1 MASFED
7 QIIRAVG
14 GRSPLIYLH
23 TSEEERAIERLTA
36 LLPRCFPG
44 GSIVTWSCVRGL
56 EPAPAGADT
65 SDPLTALRHILAHP
79 GRGFY
84 VMKDL
89 SAFFDDPRVVR
100 GLREAYFSL
109 ARAYQCAIVLVSPV
123 AAQPEYLESE
133 LAYAELDAPSS
144 EELQARL
151 LAMEKRPAG
160 SALTAGTRSKAVL
173 ALRGLTS
180 DEVGH
185 VLARVFSSGAPEARI
200 IEEIFA
206 EKQTLARRAGFLEFV
221 PLKVDAAAVGGQDN
235 VMDWALKRKDL
246 FTEDAVKSGL
256 PIPKGVLIMG
266 VSGCGKSLLAKA
278 IAGVWQVP
286 LFRLNMSLIFSGL
299 YGSPEAAFHKAM
311 RTVEGIAPV
320 VLWIDE
326 MESGFSSPKE
336 ASSEQAMTFSAFLTW
351 MQEKPPLVFV
361 AATANKIE
369 LLPAEITRKGRFDQV
384 FFCDL
389 PNDEERA
396 QIISIHLA
404 KNRIDPAKFDIMR
417 LIPSTD
423 GWTGAELEQAVISAM
438 IEARQAGRPLVAEDI
453 WRQTHNMV
461 PLSKTMAEQVNAIR
475 DWAFKRAVP
484 ASSKRY
490 FKRNA

>member
-7 QIIRAVG
+7 RILRGVS
-14 GRSPLIYLH
+14 GRNPLIYVQ
-23 TSEEERAIERLTA
+23 TPEEERAVERLAA
-36 LLPRCFPG
+36 LLPACFPG
-44 GSIVTWSCVRGL
+44 GAITTWSCVRGL
-56 EPAPAGADT
+56 EPGPEGVDT
-65 SDPLTALRHILAHP
+65 TDPVAALRQIMARP
-79 GRGFY
+79 ERGFY
-84 VMKDL
+84 VMKDM
-89 SAFFDDPRVVR
+89 SAFMEDSRVVR
-100 GLREAYFSL
+100 ALREAYFTLS
-109 ARAYQCAIVLVSPV
+109 RNYQCAIVLVSPV
-123 AAQPEYLESE
+123 LAMPEYLQNEMF
-133 LAYAELDAPSS
+133 YAELEMPSAD
-144 EELQARL
+144 ELAAKL
-151 LAMEKRPAG
+151 TAMEKRFPGAGLSPA
-160 SALTAGTRSKAVL
+160 TRSRAVL
-173 ALRGLTS
+173 ALRGLTAN
-180 DEVGH
+180 ETEH
-185 VLARVFSSGAPEARI
+185 VLARVFSTGAPEAKVI
-200 IEEIFA
+200 DEIFA
-206 EKQTLARRAGFLEFV
+206 EKQTMAKRAGFLEFV
-221 PLKVDAAAVGGQDN
+221 PLRIDAGAVGGQDN
-235 VMDWALKRKDL
+235 VKDWALKRKDL
-246 FTEDAVKSGL
+246 FTQEAVKAGL

-299 YGSPEAAFHKAM
+299 YGSPEAAFNKAM

-389 PNDEERA
+389 PNEEERA
-396 QIISIHLA
+396 QIISIHLV
-404 KNRIDPAKFDIMR
+404 KNHVDPAGFDVAR
-417 LIPSTD
+417 LIPPTD
-423 GWTGAELEQAVISAM
+423 GWTGAELEQAVISAL
-438 IEARQAGRPLVAEDI
+438 IEARQAGRPLDPDDI

-475 DWAFKRAVP
+475 DWAYKRAVP

>member
-1 MASFED
+1 MQSFEE
-7 QIIRAVG
+7 QILRAVS
-14 GRSPLIYLH
+14 GRHPLIYLH
-23 TSEEERAIERLTA
+23 TPEEDRAIARLTA

-44 GSIVTWSCVRGL
+44 GSVTTWSCVRGL
-56 EPAPAGADT
+56 EPAAAGADT
-65 SDPLTALRHILAHP
+65 SDPLAALRQIIARQP
-79 GRGFY
+79 RGFC
-84 VMKDL
+84 VMKDI
-89 SAFFDDPRVVR
+89 SAFMGDPRVVR
-100 GLREAYFSL
+100 GLREAASAL
-109 ARAYQCAIVLVSPV
+109 ARDYQCALVLVSPV
-123 AAQPEYLESE
+123 VVTPEYLESE
-133 LAYAELDAPSS
+133 FFYSELDMPSS
-144 EELQARL
+144 EELLQK
-151 LAMEKRPAG
+151 LAEVEKRFSGAALSPA
-160 SALTAGTRSKAVL
+160 TRSKAVL

-180 DEVGH
+180 NEADH
-185 VLARVFSSGAPEARI
+185 VLSRVFASGSPETRA

-206 EKQTLARRAGFLEFV
+206 EKRTMAKRAGFLEFV
-221 PLKVDAAAVGGQDN
+221 PLKVDAGAVGGQDN
-235 VMDWALKRKDL
+235 VKDWALKRKDL
-246 FTEDAVKSGL
+246 FTQEAVAAGL

-299 YGSPEAAFHKAM
+299 YGTPEAAFHKAM

-404 KNRIDPAKFDIMR
+404 KNNIDPARFDVPR

-423 GWTGAELEQAVISAM
+423 GWTGAELEQAVISAL
-438 IEARQAGRPLVAEDI
+438 IEARQAGRQPTAEDV
-453 WRQTHNMV
+453 WRQTHSMV

>member
-7 QIIRAVG
+7 QILRGAA
-14 GRSPLIYLH
+14 GRHPLIYLQ
-23 TSEEERAIERLTA
+23 TAEEERAARRLAA

-44 GSIVTWSCVRGL
+44 GSVTTWSCVRGL
-56 EPAPAGADT
+56 EPGPEGIDT
-65 SDPLTALRHILAHP
+65 SDPVAALRHIAAHP

-84 VMKDL
+84 VMKDI
-89 SAFFDDPRVVR
+89 SAFMKDTRVIR
-100 GLREAYFSL
+100 ALREAYAALS
-109 ARAYQCAIVLVSPV
+109 RNYQCAIVLVSPV
-123 AAQPEYLESE
+123 LVMTEYLQDEMF
-133 LAYAELDAPSS
+133 YAEL
-144 EELQARL
+144 ELPTTDEL
-151 LAMEKRPAG
+151 LQEITAAEKRFPGAGLSPA
-160 SALTAGTRSKAVL
+160 TRSRAAL
-173 ALRGLTS
+173 ALRGLTANET
-180 DEVGH
+180 DH
-185 VLARVFSSGAPEARI
+185 VLSRVFSTGAPEARI
-200 IEEIFA
+200 ISEIFS
-206 EKQTLARRAGFLEFV
+206 EKQTMAKQAGFLEFV
-221 PLKVDAAAVGGQDN
+221 PLRVDAGAVGGQDN
-235 VMDWALKRKDL
+235 VMSWAQKRKDL
-246 FTEDAVKSGL
+246 FTQEAVNAGL

-299 YGSPEAAFHKAM
+299 YGSPEAAFNKAIH
-311 RTVEGIAPV
+311 TVEGIAPV

-326 MESGFSSPKE
+326 MESGLGAPKE

-361 AATANKIE
+361 AATANRIE
-369 LLPAEITRKGRFDQV
+369 MLPAEITRKGRFDQV

-389 PNDEERA
+389 PNEEERA

-404 KNRIDPAKFDIMR
+404 KHGVDPAKFEVAR

-423 GWTGAELEQAVISAM
+423 GWTGAELEQAVISAL
-438 IEARQAGRPLVAEDI
+438 IEARQAGHPLVADDV
-453 WRQTHNMV
+453 WRQTLNMV

-475 DWAFKRAVP
+475 DWAFSRAVP

-490 FKRNA
+490 FKRSG

>member
-1 MASFED
+1 MATFEE
-7 QIIRAVG
+7 QLLRAVS
-14 GRSPLIYLH
+14 GRHPLVYLH
-23 TSEEERAIERLTA
+23 TSEEERATGRLAA
-36 LLPRCFPG
+36 LLPRCFAG
-44 GSIVTWSCVRGL
+44 GTITTWSCVRGL
-56 EPAPAGADT
+56 EPAPQGVDT
-65 SDPLTALRHILAHP
+65 RDPVAALNYITAHP
-79 GRGFY
+79 PRGFC
-84 VMKDL
+84 VMKDM
-89 SAFFDDPRVVR
+89 SAFMDDMRVVR
-100 GLREAYFSL
+100 ALREAYFAL
-109 ARAYQCAIVLVSPV
+109 VRDYRCALVLVSPV
-123 AAQPEYLESE
+123 MVMSDYLQNE
-133 LAYAELDAPSS
+133 LFYAELEMPSS
-144 EELQARL
+144 EEL
-151 LAMEKRPAG
+151 LAGLAAVEKRFPGASLSPA
-160 SALTAGTRSKAVL
+160 TRSKAVL

-180 DEVGH
+180 NEVDH
-185 VLARVFSSGAPEARI
+185 VLARVFSTGSPEARVI
-200 IEEIFA
+200 DEIFA

-221 PLKVDAAAVGGQDN
+221 PLKVDAGAVGGQDN
-235 VMDWALKRKDL
+235 VKDWALKRKDL
-246 FTEDAVKSGL
+246 FTQEAVKAGL

-299 YGSPEAAFHKAM
+299 YGSPEAAFNKAM
-311 RTVEGIAPV
+311 RTVEGIAPL

-396 QIISIHLA
+396 QIIGIHLA
-404 KNRIDPAKFDIMR
+404 KNHLDPAKFDIQR
-417 LIPSTD
+417 LLPSTD
-423 GWTGAELEQAVISAM
+423 GWTGAELEQAVISALV
-438 IEARQAGRPLVAEDI
+438 ETRQAGRPMATEDI

-461 PLSKTMAEQVNAIR
+461 PLSKTMEEQVNAIR
-475 DWAFKRAVP
+475 DWAFKRATP

-490 FKRNA
+490 FKRSA